1 MPIHPAL
8 PWTLRSIARL
18 ERAGGIRA
26 PRLTEPSFEKWH
38 RIRRHLGWRD
48 FVAVLHQDLAE
59 AFPVPFNLAA
69 WSADPTADL
78 THEEAEQAIRAAV
91 APDDSDAHAF
101 LRAAAKGLGLPST
114 GALSDVP
121 RTQPHQKVLELPG
134 SCGRIAAWQVLSQ
147 QGLAF
152 HDQFVFV
159 ADSDAE
165 RILIGLAAVE
175 SRANIPTIMNTAEVR
190 AHVGRGQRF
199 DRAVG
204 VRGWPAA
211 EALAATLGGDVKWA

>member
-48 FVAVLHQDLAE
+48 LVAVLHQDLDE
-59 AFPVPFNLAA
+59 AFPVPFRLRD
-69 WSADPTADL
+69 WSSDPLADL
-78 THEEAEQAIRAAV
+78 SHEEAELAIRTAV
-91 APDDSDAHAF
+91 APDDSDAHSF
-101 LRAAAKGLGLPST
+101 LRAAAKGLGLPSA
-114 GALSDVP
+114 GALSDIP

-147 QGLAF
+147 PGLAF

-159 ADSDAE
+159 ADSE
-165 RILIGLAAVE
+165 VQRILIGLAAVE
-175 SRANIPTIMNTAEVR
+175 ARANTPTILSSAELR
-190 AHVGRGQRF
+190 AHLGRGHGF
-199 DRAVG
+199 DRMVG
-204 VRGWPAA
+204 VRGWPPAD
-211 EALAATLGGDVKWA
+211 ALAATLGGDVKWA

>member
-48 FVAVLHQDLAE
+48 LVAILHQDLAD

-69 WSADPTADL
+69 WSADPTSDL
-78 THEEAEQAIRAAV
+78 SHDEAEQAIRVAA
-91 APDDSDAHAF
+91 APDEADSHTF
-101 LRAAAKGLGLPST
+101 LRAAARGLGLPSA

-121 RTQPHQKVLELPG
+121 RTLPHQKVLELPG

-147 QGLAF
+147 PGLAF

-159 ADSDAE
+159 ADSDVE

-175 SRANIPTIMNTAEVR
+175 ARANTPTILSSAEVR
-190 AHVGRGQRF
+190 AQLGRGQRF

-204 VRGWPAA
+204 VPGWPAA
-211 EALAATLGGDVKWA
+211 ETLAATFGGDVKWA